1 MCVAYPGKIIEINGE
16 FAKVDFGAGTIRD
29 NVLVSLVNA
38 KLGDYV
44 LVHAGYA
51 IQVVDEEEAKKTIEM
66 WEEMTRELDEEQKRR
81 DLYEA
86 IGSGANE

>member
-29 NVLVSLVNA
+29 NILISLVNA
-38 KLGDYV
+38 KVGDYV

-66 WEEMTRELDEEQKRR
+66 WEEMTKELDEEQKKK

-86 IGSGANE
+86 IGSGINE

>member
-1 MCVAYPGKIIEINGE
+1 MCVAYPGRIVEIHGE
-16 FAKVDFGAGTIRD
+16 FARVDFGAGTIRD
-29 NVLVSLVNA
+29 NILISLVNA
-38 KLGDYV
+38 KVGDYI

-66 WEEMTRELDEEQKRR
+66 WEEMTKELDEEQKKR

-86 IGSGANE
+86 IGSGSNE

>member
-1 MCVAYPGKIIEINGE
+1 MCVAYPGKVIEIKGE

-29 NVLVSLVNA
+29 NILISLVNA
-38 KLGDYV
+38 KIGDYV

-51 IQVVDEEEAKKTIEM
+51 IQVVDEEEAKRTIEM
-66 WEEMTRELDEEQKRR
+66 WEEMTKELDEVQKKK

-86 IGSGANE
+86 IGSGTNE